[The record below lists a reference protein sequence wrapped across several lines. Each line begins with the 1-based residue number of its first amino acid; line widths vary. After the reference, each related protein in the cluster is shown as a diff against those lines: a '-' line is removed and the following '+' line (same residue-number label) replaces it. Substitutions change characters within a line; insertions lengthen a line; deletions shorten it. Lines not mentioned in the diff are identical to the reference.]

1 MNSVLFLFKCCHKKA
16 NPASFRF
23 PWVHLNI
30 GIETV
35 YCTALL
41 ARVCFAVINKQ
52 YSSRTSSS
60 LWQQECV
67 CSRTTRS
74 AVYLARSLFNPAVKS
89 FTDAAGNFG
98 DAQGWCVLV
107 LCVCVDAFIRIQRQE
122 VSQWP
127 PPTPVVT
134 SHTQRQNACNKSAI

>member
-35 YCTALL
+35 YCPALL

-74 AVYLARSLFNPAVKS
+74 AVYLARSLLNPAVIFHRCS
-89 FTDAAGNFG
+89 RELRRCSGLMCT
-98 DAQGWCVLV
+98 CT
-107 LCVCVDAFIRIQRQE
+107 VCVDAFIRTLRQE

-134 SHTQRQNACNKSAI
+134 SHTHRQNACNKSAI